1 MSDAPETT
9 VRVELNGDQAPL
21 PSASP
26 DGDLMT
32 VDVSSFPPVSP
43 ATPVSNQVSADVK
56 IDADFEGQES
66 DARNEPMSV
75 KTVDTDDED
84 ALKNVSSDG
93 QFGIDGDSNSL
104 PPETPMDTNDASS
117 TPTNGVNGVN
127 GVHVEADVNMDEH
140 TPATTPGVS
149 GSFSGTNGDI
159 STAHT
164 TPNDADD
171 DDDDKPPPAKRP
183 RVHSD
188 ADQASIAH
196 SATPPPPSATIFTL
210 ATPASPPPPPPAA
223 VPASDPPSTPTPSG
237 PSTLTV
243 GQYRFCQSTVRT
255 LKKLKDAGPF
265 LRPVDP
271 VALNIPHYPS
281 VIKNPMDFGT
291 IERKLTA
298 SNPVKPD
305 PNPHNPRYRNT
316 DEFIV
321 DVKLIVSNCATFN
334 GPDHVIT
341 AMGKRVEEVFD
352 KQIKNLPPAEPPAV
366 KQQSL
371 PPPPRA
377 VAPPPAPTPAPP
389 KKAPPVRKQSTSVP
403 TIRRSDPEPVGRP
416 KREIHPPAPKDLP
429 YADAPKKPRKA
440 KHAKDKGTA
449 EQLKYCAKVV
459 NDLHKKQYYQ
469 IANPFYEPVDWVKLD
484 IPTYPKII
492 KKPMDLSTM
501 RRKIENH
508 EYPSASS
515 FYDDFKLMIRNCFT
529 FNPAGTPVNQSGQ
542 ELQRVFDEKWKS
554 LPTEPLSDEDEDEDE
569 EDSEDERAR
578 AIAMMESQIE
588 TIRGTISQLKSKPA
602 KDKKKK
608 VKQEKAPVASSS
620 KASAAKPP
628 KQSAPSKKKAKKA
641 VPEDN
646 DVLTFEQKKE
656 ISEAISKLE
665 GSKLERVIQ
674 IIHEGVPE
682 IRDSTEEI
690 ELEIDILPPQVLTKL
705 YNVVIRPMKAPPPK
719 RNRPGKG
726 TGTGGLKRKSMD
738 EDVEAEKIRQ
748 LEQRMALF
756 EQGANG
762 AAPSAA
768 RAHDS
773 DRSSDSSSDDSSG
786 SDSE

>member
-1 MSDAPETT
+1 MA
-9 VRVELNGDQAPL
+9 A
-21 PSASP
+21 
-26 DGDLMT
+26 
-32 VDVSSFPPVSP
+32 DVPPVSP
-43 ATPVSNQVSADVK
+43 ATPVSNQLSADVK
-56 IDADFEGQES
+56 IDVDYEGQES
-66 DARNEPMSV
+66 DARNEPLPV
-75 KTVDTDDED
+75 RTVDNDDEEAFKTV
-84 ALKNVSSDG
+84 SSVG
-93 QFGIDGDSNSL
+93 QFGTDGDSNSL
-104 PPETPMDTNDASS
+104 PPETPMDINDASS

-127 GVHVEADVNMDEH
+127 GVHIEADVTMDDH

-149 GSFSGTNGDI
+149 GSFNGTNGDP

-164 TPNDADD
+164 TPNDAAD
-171 DDDDKPPPAKRP
+171 DDDDKPPPAKRA

-196 SATPPPPSATIFTL
+196 SATPPPPSATISNL
-210 ATPASPPPPPPAA
+210 ATPVPPPLPTANPT
-223 VPASDPPSTPTPSG
+223 SDPSTTSASCE

-243 GQYRFCQSTVRT
+243 AQYRFCQSTVRS

-281 VIKNPMDFGT
+281 IIKNPMDFST

-305 PNPHNPRYRNT
+305 TNLHNPRYHNT
-316 DEFIV
+316 DEFIA
-321 DVKLIVSNCATFN
+321 DVRLIISNCITFN

-341 AMGKRVEEVFD
+341 AMGKRVGEVFD
-352 KQIKNLPPAEPPAV
+352 KQIKNMPPAEVISP
-366 KQQSL
+366 

-377 VAPPPAPTPAPP
+377 VAPPPAPAPVPAPP
-389 KKAPPVRKQSTSVP
+389 KKAPPVRRQSTSVP

-429 YADAPKKPRKA
+429 YADAPKKPRKVRQT
-440 KHAKDKGTA
+440 KDRGTA
-449 EQLKYCAKVV
+449 EQLKYCSKVL

-469 IANPFYEPVDWVKLD
+469 IANPFYEPVDWVKLE
-484 IPTYPKII
+484 IPSYPKII
-492 KKPMDLSTM
+492 KKPMDMSTI

-508 EYPSASS
+508 DYPSASS

-529 FNPAGTPVNQSGQ
+529 FNPAGTPVNQAGQ
-542 ELQRVFDEKWKS
+542 ELQRVFDEKWKN
-554 LPTEPLSDEDEDEDE
+554 LPTEPMSEEEVDDE
-569 EDSEDERAR
+569 EDDTDDDRAR
-578 AIAMMESQIE
+578 TIAMMESQIE
-588 TIRGTISQLKSKPA
+588 TIRGTISQLKNKPA

-608 VKQEKAPVASSS
+608 VKQEKTPVASSS
-620 KASAAKPP
+620 KASSSKPP
-628 KQSAPSKKKAKKA
+628 KQPVTSKKKGKKA
-641 VPEDN
+641 VSEDN

-656 ISEAISKLE
+656 LSEAISKLE
-665 GSKLERVIQ
+665 GTKLERVIQ

-690 ELEIDILPPQVLTKL
+690 ELEIDLLPPQVLTKL

-762 AAPSAA
+762 STPAA

-773 DRSSDSSSDDSSG
+773 DHSSDDSSDDSSG